1 MKRIFFLML
10 VVILAVAQAP
20 AVQAA
25 GAVSRPA
32 AEPRVVTD
40 AYSLI
45 AAVNSLRASHG
56 LAAYAVNP
64 ILMSVSQIHAEY
76 MAATGSV
83 VHTDAAGRR
92 PYQRGLAAG
101 YPLAGDLSQGGFYS
115 ENIIAGNN
123 MSVDAAVLGWQG
135 DAPHLLTMLSPDL
148 EEIGAGVAIVGNY
161 VYYDIDCARPT
172 GSGQPQVYT
181 PGPGATAGT
190 AAANATA
197 GTPATQI
204 PYVPPLAS
212 TIIPNTPQADGKLYH
227 IVGPGETLWLIAI
240 SYGVKLADI
249 RKLNNMTDV
258 EILYPGRKLLIKEG
272 GTLTPLPPTGTQTSE
287 PTWTLAPSRTPRPSA
302 TPTPIPVAP
311 VSSNTSMMVLGAIIV
326 AALILAGVF
335 VRAGRRA
342 D

>member
-10 VVILAVAQAP
+10 VVILAVVQAP

-25 GAVSRPA
+25 GAVSQPVASR
-32 AEPRVVTD
+32 RVITD
-40 AYSLI
+40 AFSLI
-45 AAVNSLRASHG
+45 AAVNTLRAAHG
-56 LAAYAVNP
+56 LPAYAVNS

-76 MAATGSV
+76 MATTGSV

-101 YPLAGDLSQGGFYS
+101 YPLGGDLSQGGFYS

-123 MSVDAAVLGWQG
+123 MSVDAAVLAWQG

-161 VYYDIDCARPT
+161 VYYDIDCAKPT
-172 GSGQPQVYT
+172 GSGRPPVYT
-181 PGPGATAGT
+181 PAAGATAGT
-190 AAANATA
+190 PDANATA
-197 GTPATQI
+197 GTPATEI
-204 PYVPPLAS
+204 PSVPPLAS

-227 IVGPGETLWLIAI
+227 VVGPGETLWLIAI

-258 EILYPGRKLLIKEG
+258 EILYPGRKLLIREG

-287 PTWTLAPSRTPRPSA
+287 PTWTLAPSTTPRPSA
-302 TPTPIPVAP
+302 TATPVPVPP
-311 VSSNTSMMVLGAIIV
+311 VSSNTSLTVLGVIIV

-335 VRAGRRA
+335 VQAGRRSE
-342 D
+342 